1 MKPRVKEAIVTLFT
15 YVTSYYEKSSHLGT
29 ADFYDSG
36 LFAEY
41 YYDSSITHCMMK
53 LKVDE
58 KGTVRASCKI
68 ISSHFDINFRRYLFA
83 ELVRLVHCRPEQ
95 AENALRFIYSNL
107 DIPGKNFEEFMYDLC
122 QEN

>member
-1 MKPRVKEAIVTLFT
+1 MKLREREAIVSLFT
-15 YVTSYYEKSSHLGT
+15 YVTSYYEKSSHLST
-29 ADFYDSG
+29 ADLHDSG

-58 KGTVRASCKI
+58 KGTVLAACKI
-68 ISSHFDINFRRYLFA
+68 IATCFDINFRRYLFA

-107 DIPGKNFEEFMYDLC
+107 DIRGQNFEEIMHDLC
-122 QEN
+122 HEN